1 MSPRSA
7 SGGRRLQRLSTPAC
21 LKQGLQQDLNS
32 VNVKELTDYI
42 ANKKANPE
50 KCRVRRNLK
59 AEWVGGTRARVYS
72 DSGKEMHIGG
82 EGDFGAMTV
91 TLASLLA
98 CELDVIATHATLRG
112 IELEKL
118 SIEGQGDFNQARYL
132 GVAPDP
138 RPGYTQIDYTVR
150 IKAKNATRTQL
161 EDLVKLC
168 ETASPVGDTL
178 SRSVGLRLNTIIE

>member
-1 MSPRSA
+1 MQS
-7 SGGRRLQRLSTPAC
+7 LSTSGR
-21 LKQGLQQDLNS
+21 LEEDLQQNLNS

-42 ANKKANPE
+42 AYKKANPE
-50 KCRVRRNLK
+50 KCNVRRTLK

-72 DSGKEMHIGG
+72 DSGKEMFIGG
-82 EGDFGAMTV
+82 DDDFGAMTV

-118 SIEGQGDFNQARYL
+118 SIEGEGDFNQARYL
-132 GVAPDP
+132 GVAPEP
-138 RPGYTQIDYTVR
+138 RPGYTQVIYTVR
-150 IKAKNATRTQL
+150 VKAKNATKSQL
-161 EDLVKLC
+161 EDLMKLC

-178 SRSVGLRLNTIIE
+178 SRSVALKLNAIIE

>member
-1 MSPRSA
+1 MD
-7 SGGRRLQRLSTPAC
+7 
-21 LKQGLQQDLNS
+21 LQQNLNA
-32 VNVKELTDYI
+32 VNVKELTDYV
-42 ANKKANPE
+42 ADKKANPE
-50 KCRVRRNLK
+50 RCNVRRTLK

-72 DSGKEMHIGG
+72 DSGKEIFVGG
-82 EGDFGAMTV
+82 EGDFGAMSI

-118 SIEGQGDFNQARYL
+118 SVEGEGGFNQARYL
-132 GVAPDP
+132 GIASEP
-138 RPGYTQIDYTVR
+138 RPGYTQVSYTVR
-150 IKAKNATRTQL
+150 IKAKNATKAQL

-178 SRSVGLRLNTIIE
+178 SRSVELKLNAIIE